1 MKEKDIEWFT
11 KIIQSS
17 SSEDMIKNLN
27 LFQNLKYDS
36 KREFLKE
43 LNIKK
48 LKIEIKNKIFEI
60 SNSNCK
66 FLFNVIDQKFNL
78 FKKIALIERQIQ
90 KNKEHINESLSQN
103 VDWEIIER
111 NTLSLE
117 DLLKNLLINL
127 KEIYSIK
134 KIKSEKVFFV

>member
-60 SNSNCK
+60 SNLNCK